1 MNNRI
6 LSPLE
11 LREVFHLE
19 FLRRLA
25 GKIESKTFVVK
36 GGANLRFF
44 FQSVRYSEDLDLD
57 VRDLGVDRLKDIVLQ
72 VLGSPGFGD
81 SLRPFGISEVR
92 PPDIGRAKQTDTTQ
106 RFKVH
111 LLTKAGED
119 LFTKIEFSRR
129 GFKGTALVESVA
141 DAVLYEYK
149 IPPLWAPH
157 YDLRSTVCQKIGA
170 LSSRAAVQ
178 ARDIFDLHLLIPRLG
193 DDRSPVIGVS
203 PATLRDAKD
212 RIFDIEFD
220 QFRDT
225 VLAYLA
231 PEDQGRFDDAAVW
244 DGIRIQVAAFLES
257 GGKSRA

>member
-1 MNNRI
+1 MNNRV
-6 LSPLE
+6 LSPLQ

-25 GKIESKTFVVK
+25 GKIESKTFAVK

-57 VRDLGVDRLKDIVLQ
+57 ARGLSIDRLKDVVLQ
-72 VLGSPGFGD
+72 VLRSPGFGD
-81 SLRPFGISEVR
+81 SLRPFGIGEVR
-92 PPDIGRAKQTDTTQ
+92 PPDIARAKQTDTTQ

-141 DAVLYEYK
+141 DTVLYDYK

-157 YDLRSTVCQKIGA
+157 YDLRSTVSQKIGA

-178 ARDIFDLHLLIPRLG
+178 ARDIFDLQILIPRLG
-193 DDRSPVIGVS
+193 DDRSAVLAIS
-203 PATLRDAKD
+203 QDALRDA
-212 RIFDIEFD
+212 RNRVFDVGFG

-225 VLAYLA
+225 VLAYLT
-231 PEDQGRFDDAAVW
+231 PEDQARFDDAGIW
-244 DGIRIQVAAFLES
+244 DGIRIQVATFLES
-257 GGKSRA
+257 GGKSHA

>member
-1 MNNRI
+1 MNSRI
-6 LSPLE
+6 FSPLQ

-25 GKIESKTFVVK
+25 GKIESKTFTVK

-57 VRDLGVDRLKDIVLQ
+57 ARNLSLDHLKDVVLQ
-72 VLGSPGFGD
+72 VLRSPGFGD
-81 SLRPFGISEVR
+81 SLRPFGIGEIR
-92 PPDIGRAKQTDTTQ
+92 PPDIARAKQSDTTQ
-106 RFKVH
+106 RFKVL

-129 GFKGTALVESVA
+129 GFKGTALVESVV

-178 ARDIFDLHLLIPRLG
+178 ARDIFDLHILIPSLG
-193 DDRSPVIGVS
+193 DDRSAVLDIS
-203 PATLRDAKD
+203 LDTLRDAGN
-212 RIFDIEFD
+212 RVFDVGFG

-225 VLAYLA
+225 VLAFLS
-231 PEDQGRFDDAAVW
+231 PEDQARFDDAGVW

-257 GGKSRA
+257 GDKSRA